1 MAAHSNIVAWII
13 PWIEESCGLQST
25 GTQLRMHTCII
36 NEKVKINEK
45 HIVIV
50 QSSLFG
56 NNTIRF
62 KLNKK
67 TEKCIW
73 KFNNVHGSW
82 AEGEIIN
89 HNGC

>member
-1 MAAHSNIVAWII
+1 MDRRTLWATVRRVTKSW
-13 PWIEESCGLQST
+13 
-25 GTQLRMHTCII
+25 TQLSRHSCII
-36 NEKVKINEK
+36 NEKIKINEK

-50 QSSLFG
+50 QNSLFG
-56 NNTIRF
+56 NSTIRF
-62 KLNKK
+62 KLNKN

-73 KFNNVHGSW
+73 KFKNVHGSW

>member
-1 MAAHSNIVAWII
+1 MDRRLLWATVHRVTKT
-13 PWIEESCGLQST
+13 Q
-25 GTQLRMHTCII
+25 TQLSMHAHII
-36 NEKVKINEK
+36 NEKGKINEK

-62 KLNKK
+62 KLKRK

-73 KFNNVHGSW
+73 KFNNEHGS
-82 AEGEIIN
+82 
-89 HNGC
+89 